1 MNKDSWFER
10 ALFCFGYSTGVFAI
24 GFVLL
29 RIVDPENKSKT
40 VEDVAMTPF
49 LNFIEIAFWSLIPVS
64 YTHLDVYK
72 RQVLFITMGIAKAK
86 MKEALTYLAPYLGI
100 ICIVILLLIFVP
112 QISLLL
118 PRLLF

>member
-10 ALFCFGYSTGVFAI
+10 SLFCFGYCTGVFAI

-49 LNFIEIAFWSLIPVS
+49 LNFIEIAFWSLIPAALIAGKGWLVVGLVS
-64 YTHLDVYK
+64 
-72 RQVLFITMGIAKAK
+72 
-86 MKEALTYLAPYLGI
+86 LA
-100 ICIVILLLIFVP
+100 FV
-112 QISLLL
+112 ISLAVTIGRKDVVYGAA
-118 PRLLF
+118 PGAEDAGITEE